1 MPSPRSASR
10 KSAKPTSP
18 PPGKASSKRAD
29 RARRD
34 ALTEQAAKLL
44 SSEVERAAELLRD
57 ARKEADRK
65 LQTRV
70 RSELRRAGLLS
81 KRNANLP
88 PKPLPGFGVT
98 PAMHSPFVHPSWEQ
112 QRLLGSREARYGR
125 AFGRTGPGPLYWNRN
140 FELTIANIARVHSE
154 TENIG
159 WCWHKADLDQR
170 LLREEA
176 HLRQADRSVRVK
188 VLNAPMRLKPA
199 GRGRLAALVC
209 NAVEATLDQ
218 LDGFKRNA
226 AELLVAMGGGYGLQ
240 EITWKPRTLRI
251 PVAKDLSLSLVT
263 ETVERLDM
271 IPNRSV
277 VFDIVDDRPWV
288 MQSTQ
293 PGHEVD
299 PFADPETGEPTY
311 KAVLLTDIAVAGEPI
326 RMRGY
331 QFAAHLLGYLKG
343 LAWERGGITLETYG
357 VATPFAEFDPLVNP
371 TDEQFERAR
380 RAVGDVGKG
389 QPTVAHGFK
398 LNATQVPPSL
408 ANLHQQFIGRV
419 NAEFSKLVTSQ
430 TLAMETGGVGSYNAS
445 DTHADQQ
452 ESVQQM
458 WASLLG
464 DAYRS
469 QLVRFIVHI
478 NAEAWARA
486 FAPYC
491 PGEDCSPAAIRAA
504 VPILFW
510 DVRRK
515 ETRSERLKMFVDAKN
530 AGWAPDARQVYE
542 ECDFQHPTEPA
553 EPSPATPPA
562 APGAASASPAAP
574 PASGPPMPA
583 PAQAAPALPPTAG

>member
-1 MPSPRSASR
+1 MPSPRSASA
-10 KSAKPTSP
+10 KSAKPTKP
-18 PPGKASSKRAD
+18 PKGAASSKRTQ
-29 RARRD
+29 RRRD
-34 ALTEQAAKLL
+34 ALSEEAAKLL
-44 SSEVERAAELLRD
+44 HGEIERATELLRT
-57 ARKEADRK
+57 ARKDADRR

-112 QRLLGSREARYGR
+112 QRLLGSRDARYGR

-140 FELTIANIARVHSE
+140 FELTIESIARVHSE

-170 LLREEA
+170 MLREEA

-188 VLNAPMRLKPA
+188 VLNAPVRFKPA

-209 NAVEATLDQ
+209 NAVEATFDQ

-226 AELLVAMGGGYGLQ
+226 AELLVAMGGGYGMQ

-251 PVAKDLSLSLVT
+251 PVAKNLSLSMEA
-263 ETVERLDM
+263 ETVDRLDM
-271 IPNRSV
+271 VPNRSV
-277 VFDIVDDRPWV
+277 LFDIVDDRPWV

-299 PFADPETGEPTY
+299 PFADPQTGEPTY

-380 RAVGDVGKG
+380 SAAGDVGKG
-389 QPTVAHGFK
+389 RPTVAHGFK
-398 LNATQVPPSL
+398 LNATQIPPSL
-408 ANLHQQFIGRV
+408 ANLHQQFIGMV
-419 NAEFSKLVTSQ
+419 NAEFSKLITSQ

-515 ETRSERLKMFVDAKN
+515 ETRSERLKMFIDGKN
-530 AGWAPDARQVYE
+530 AGWAPDPRQVYE
-542 ECDFQHPTEPA
+542 ECDFQHPTEPD
-553 EPSPATPPA
+553 PATP
-562 APGAASASPAAP
+562 SPAAP
-574 PASGPPMPA
+574 STPATPAPPSSPAPGPASEGEK
-583 PAQAAPALPPTAG
+583 APALPPTAG